1 MANQLL
7 LNKSNTELLNI
18 LSHLDNF
25 PNIMI
30 DGELIK
36 NSQSIIYLEIIIG
49 SELTLNGQIKAK
61 YVLYKI
67 NYIRQF
73 LTKSI
78 SIMLL
83 KSLALTHFDYC
94 CSKNNDLSKVEM
106 QNISRCIRLCVSTVY
121 RNTNLILQV

>member
-1 MANQLL
+1 
-7 LNKSNTELLNI
+7 
-18 LSHLDNF
+18 
-25 PNIMI
+25 MI
-30 DGELIK
+30 DGESIK
-36 NSQSIIYLEIIIG
+36 NSQSITYLEIIIS

-106 QNISRCIRLCVSTVY
+106 QNISRCIRLCVRTVY
-121 RNTNLILQV
+121 RNTVLIIQV